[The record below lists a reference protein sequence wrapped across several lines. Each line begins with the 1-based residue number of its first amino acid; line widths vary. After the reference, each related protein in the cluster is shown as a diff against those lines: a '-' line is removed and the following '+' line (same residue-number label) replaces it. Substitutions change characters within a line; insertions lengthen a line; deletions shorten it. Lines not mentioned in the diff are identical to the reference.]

1 MLTDKQC
8 KNATC
13 PPDKKR
19 ARFTDSLG
27 LYLEVSPSGSKRW
40 FWKTYFDG
48 REGRMALGSYPAQSL
63 ADARKARDTSK
74 LKEVDGVDPTQE
86 RKLEK
91 LNTRGCATRACR
103 LSTWRSCTTQK
114 TLSTFLGRG

>member
-1 MLTDKQC
+1 
-8 KNATC
+8 
-13 PPDKKR
+13 
-19 ARFTDSLG
+19 
-27 LYLEVSPSGSKRW
+27 
-40 FWKTYFDG
+40 
-48 REGRMALGSYPAQSL
+48 MALGSYPAQSL

-91 LNTRGCATRACR
+91 LNARGCAARVCR